1 MVVEVGQP
9 VIDIDVKKVFNVFYF
24 GRVFTF
30 FLRFSQTFIIQKKR
44 WQSSERQ
51 AD

>member
-1 MVVEVGQP
+1 MNVKLVLAFSELIIGVLSVFDGAGLKNHSEM
-9 VIDIDVKKVFNVFYF
+9 VIDSD
-24 GRVFTF
+24 
-30 FLRFSQTFIIQKKR
+30 QKKR